1 MFTDEQQAVIDA
13 MLEKQSKKLKADF
26 NLELSEKIQGLKS
39 TNEALKAEKL
49 AEIEAKKQLEI
60 EAATKANDFEKVL
73 QLKSEEFSNQSAE
86 LQAKLQARDDKLLNN
101 DKKLAVSGLAS
112 HMINNDPATQLM
124 LNSMMS
130 SKLNE
135 DGDIVREYKG
145 FDGSV
150 VATDETGFID
160 WAGKNETMR
169 NYLKG
174 SQAQGGGANG
184 SSESTSTNVDTLE
197 ACKGDRQLEAEYF
210 NRQLQG

>member
-1 MFTDEQQAVIDA
+1 MFTEEQQAVIDA
-13 MLEKQSKKLKADF
+13 MLDKQSKKLKADF
-26 NLELSEKIQGLKS
+26 ESELNEKIQGLKS
-39 TNEALKAEKL
+39 TNEALKAEKQ

-73 QLKSEEFSNQSAE
+73 QLKSEEFNSQ
-86 LQAKLQARDDKLLNN
+86 QAVLNSKLQARDEVLLSN

-112 HMINNDPATQLM
+112 HMINNDPAVQLM
-124 LNSMMS
+124 LNSMTN

-135 DGDIVREYKG
+135 EGQVVREYKS

-150 VATDETGFID
+150 VATNESEFVD
-160 WAGKNETMR
+160 WARKNDTMR

-184 SSESTSTNVDTLE
+184 NNNLNSASAKS
-197 ACKGDRQLEAEYF
+197 KAEILF
-210 NRQLQG
+210 PTK